1 MAVALIAGLAS
12 VAGAVIAQSSI
23 NLFVAFAI
31 GAGLSMVSR
40 ALAPSLDVG
49 SQLSGLSTTVRDP
62 AASRKIIY
70 GRARVGGTI
79 VFIDTTG
86 DDNEYVH
93 LVIAIAGH
101 EIDAFEEIYFN
112 DEKVWDN
119 GNFVSPW
126 SNYIHFGLHD
136 GSQTEADSTL
146 VSDSTKW
153 TADHKLLDTAYIYA
167 KLEWDNE
174 QYSNGLPNISAL
186 VRGKKVYNP
195 SNSTTEWS
203 QNPALIVRDYLL
215 DSKYGLAESASNI
228 NSDALELAQEV
239 CDEDVDLEAGGT
251 QKQFT
256 CDGVIDTGTS
266 RQANIEGL
274 LTSMAGRLIHSG
286 GEYFISASKYVAPT
300 VTIDESVMVGAM
312 QIKTKQSRRSLYN
325 GVKGVF
331 NSEDDKY
338 QTADYPPVISSSY
351 SVEDGDPIYLDMP
364 LAFTTNHVRAQR
376 IAKRVLLQSRQ
387 QAQIIVPCNLA
398 ALKFKAGDT
407 IMVTNQKIGWSSKI
421 FEVTGYN
428 LDISPTGGLVVN
440 VDAIET
446 SSTIYDWEKEE
457 ESVYLGGGEVDI
469 YDGKAVPP
477 TSVQASAE
485 TYINGDGMP
494 MPQIGVSWIAS
505 ADAFVDHY
513 IVGWKQSTDSNYKT
527 ATTTGTSFDIQG
539 IKNTSAKT
547 YNVYVRSVNNANSP
561 SAIVNAADVAIPARS
576 ATDIRI
582 FAGNENEGAAGFTV
596 DGEGHVT
603 ARNITI
609 YRNDG
614 SVFFSSSDGFTDE
627 ALTQISS
634 VTGTSVTTIADT
646 LDNDADVETIVLVD
660 ETDLTVKAKL
670 NSAFFGSSTVSGADA
685 LSDIP
690 ENFTI
695 KILYKEQS
703 AGSYTQLASQAYT
716 RTTGTPTSTQYQ
728 ADTSVFEFGS
738 ELNAYAYITRSLG
751 SVDADGFTILTA
763 TLDDLAGSVSGT
775 TYLFKTEISTTDT
788 SYNTNDNHVDSNA
801 QRIISITSAGTRFYV
816 ENGTGSQG
824 IPEGDITAVNA
835 GTNLTGGGTSGD
847 VTLNLD
853 STISGNHTFSNN
865 LIISGDLT
873 VNGTTT
879 TINTT
884 TLDVKDKNITL
895 NFGAG
900 DTSASA
906 NGAGI
911 TIQDAVNST
920 TDATILWDA
929 TNDEF
934 DFSHAVTIPSLSL
947 SGALTTTS
955 TIDGRDVATDGTKLD
970 GIEANADVTDTTNV
984 TAAGALMDSE
994 VTNLAQ
1000 VKAFDSA
1007 DYATVAQGT
1016 TADAALPKAGGA
1028 MTGPIT
1034 TNSTFDGRDVATDGA
1049 KLDSIEASADV
1060 TDTTNVVASLTAG
1073 TNITIASDGTISSTA
1088 SGGGNESLAQTLA
1101 IGNTTGG
1108 NNISFDDDDIAQFG
1122 DSNDLKIFHSG
1133 TLSYIQDTGT
1143 GSLNI
1148 ETNGTHINLRGGAG
1162 NNDMAKFESNG
1173 GVQLFHSGS
1182 EKLEVTST
1190 GIDVTGTVTA
1200 TGGNSTNWNT
1210 AYSWGNHATAGY
1222 YPASNPDGFTANTGD
1237 ITAVVAGTA
1246 LSGGATSGSATL
1258 NVTDNGIGATQL
1270 NVSGDGTSGQVLAS
1284 DGDGSFSW
1292 VAQSG
1297 GGGGISLTDLSATVA
1312 SAGTANLAYNNTNGV
1327 FTYTPP
1333 DLSTYLTASSTA
1345 TLTNKSG
1352 NISQWTND
1360 SGYTTNTGD
1369 ITAVVAG
1376 TGLSGGATS
1385 GSATLNIDSTV
1396 ATLTG
1401 TQTLTNKTLESPTIT
1416 STSGTNAWQMS
1427 VDGSDNLVFAYNG
1440 TNVAKIDT
1448 TGAYSQITAQ
1458 STFTVTEGSD
1468 LFTSAA
1474 YYGFREERNPDVG
1487 SVSPTSL
1494 TVDSKSHPI
1503 RDAYRRCDRSGGVDD
1518 DSTSA
1523 FWFIIY
1529 NASDGTVPADDWF
1542 TSLDVDITGGTVNLT
1557 QSSATIFSTGTGSS
1571 GRKEWRWFSDDFSSG
1586 DLTNF
1591 ASKWDGSGTS
1601 GVTINE

>member
-1 MAVALIAGLAS
+1 MAVALIAGLTS
-12 VAGAVIAQSSI
+12 VAGAVIANTSI

-86 DDNEYVH
+86 NDNEYVH

-136 GSQTEADSTL
+136 GSQTTADSTL
-146 VSDSTKW
+146 VSESTKW
-153 TADHKLLDTAYIYA
+153 TVDHKLLDTAYIYA
-167 KLEWDNE
+167 RLKWDNE

-195 SNSTTEWS
+195 STSTTEWS

-228 NSDALELAQEV
+228 NSAALASAQSV
-239 CDEDVDLEAGGT
+239 CDEDVTLNAGGT
-251 QKQFT
+251 QKRFT

-266 RQANIEGL
+266 RQGNIEGL

-286 GEYFISASKYVAPT
+286 GEYFISASEYVAPT
-300 VTIDESVMVGAM
+300 VTIDESVMVGAI

-446 SSTIYDWEKEE
+446 SSTIYDWNASE

-609 YRNDG
+609 YRDDG

-703 AGSYTQLASQAYT
+703 AGSYTQLASQNYT
-716 RTTGTPTSTQYQ
+716 RTTGTPTATQYQ

-763 TLDDLAGSVSGT
+763 TLDDLAGSAAGT

-788 SYNTNDNHVDSNA
+788 SYNTSDNHVDSNA

-816 ENGTGSQG
+816 ESGTGSQG

-895 NFGAG
+895 NYGAG

-911 TIQDAVNST
+911 TIQDAVDST

-970 GIEANADVTDTTNV
+970 G
-984 TAAGALMDSE
+984 
-994 VTNLAQ
+994 
-1000 VKAFDSA
+1000 
-1007 DYATVAQGT
+1007 
-1016 TADAALPKAGGA
+1016 
-1028 MTGPIT
+1028 
-1034 TNSTFDGRDVATDGA
+1034 
-1049 KLDSIEASADV
+1049 IEASADV

-1360 SGYTTNTGD
+1360 SGYGTSSFSGAYADLTGKPTIPTNNNELTNGAGYTTNTGD

-1385 GSATLNIDSTV
+1385 GSATLSIDSTV

-1416 STSGTNAWQMS
+1416 STSGTNPWQMS

-1448 TGAYSQITAQ
+1448 TGVYSQITAQ
-1458 STFTVTEGSD
+1458 STFTVTEGTA
-1468 LFTSAA
+1468 LFTSAGF
-1474 YYGFREERNPDVG
+1474 YGFREESNPDVG

-1494 TVDSKSHPI
+1494 TVASKSHPI
-1503 RDAYRRCDRSGGVDD
+1503 RDAYRRVNRSGGVDD

-1557 QSSATIFSTGTGSS
+1557 QSSATIFSTGTGST
-1571 GRKEWRWFSDDFSSG
+1571 GRKEWRWFSDDFSAG

-1591 ASKWDGSGTS
+1591 VSQWDGSGTS
-1601 GVTINE
+1601 DVTINE